1 MNAMIAL
8 IIVSASVAVLL
19 TVWALCRAAA
29 VGDAISERL
38 SKSRSPK
45 EEGSGL

>member
-1 MNAMIAL
+1 MVVL
-8 IIVSASVAVLL
+8 IIAVILALVFL
-19 TVWALCRAAA
+19 TWTLCRSRA

>member
-1 MNAMIAL
+1 MIAL

-29 VGDAISERL
+29 GDAIADRL
-38 SKSRSPK
+38 SKSRSLK
-45 EEGSGL
+45 GKGSGL

>member
-1 MNAMIAL
+1 MIAL

-19 TVWALCRAAA
+19 TVWVLCRAAA

-38 SKSRSPK
+38 SKSRSLK
-45 EEGSGL
+45 GKGSGL

>member
-1 MNAMIAL
+1 MIAL

-29 VGDAISERL
+29 AATVLPLAAGLLRRL
-38 SKSRSPK
+38 IRLIGGSR
-45 EEGSGL
+45 

>member
-1 MNAMIAL
+1 MIAL

-29 VGDAISERL
+29 AGDAADRL
-38 SKSRSPK
+38 SKSRSLK
-45 EEGSGL
+45 GKGSGL

>member
-1 MNAMIAL
+1 MNAMVVL
-8 IIVSASVAVLL
+8 IIAVIL
-19 TVWALCRAAA
+19 ALGVLPWPVCRAAA

>member
-19 TVWALCRAAA
+19 TVWALCRAAV